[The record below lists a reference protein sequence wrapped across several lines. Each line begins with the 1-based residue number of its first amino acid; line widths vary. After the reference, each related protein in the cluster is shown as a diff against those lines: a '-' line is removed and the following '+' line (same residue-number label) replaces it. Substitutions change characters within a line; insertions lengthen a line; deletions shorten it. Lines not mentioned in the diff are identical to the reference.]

1 MGGCPPCPVCVENI
15 PRDKF
20 MGLSCGHL
28 FCPSCWDMHFRFQI
42 EQGVTMGESFPHCF
56 FLCLYLWCVVGQDGG
71 CGIQSGVCE
80 PQESFGFVWSVELSV
95 LGLCLC

>member
-1 MGGCPPCPVCVENI
+1 
-15 PRDKF
+15 
-20 MGLSCGHL
+20 
-28 FCPSCWDMHFRFQI
+28 
-42 EQGVTMGESFPHCF
+42 MGESFPHCF

-71 CGIQSGVCE
+71 RGIQSGVCE